1 MLHQFSSEKF
11 EAGRTL
17 PNSIK
22 QLVSYVTR
30 TLVTLAKTETTT
42 A

>member
-22 QLVSYVTR
+22 QLPCYVTQ